1 MPLSE
6 KLRTVTLA
14 DGVENRLLEYIHSS
28 GLVAGDLL
36 PKEEDLAEQLSVS
49 RHIVREG
56 VSRLKTLGL
65 IESRKRKGMTL
76 CRPDAFASVKKLA
89 EARLFTESECREFME
104 LRVAMELGMVDF
116 IYLRKTPVLMNKL
129 AEAISAPEDYQ
140 VHLEQEIIF
149 HQRLFAISGN
159 SIANQ
164 FCTIL
169 NNAFQLMNYQPVG
182 KRKTPSHKEIWKAL
196 DSGSLED
203 FRSVMQKHFSTYIT
217 K

>member
-14 DGVENRLLEYIHSS
+14 DGVENRLLKYIQSS
-28 GLVAGDLL
+28 GLTVGDLL
-36 PKEEDLAEQLSVS
+36 PKEEELAEQLSVS

-89 EARLFTESECREFME
+89 EAKLFTESECREFME

-116 IYLRKTPVLMNKL
+116 IYKRKTPESMKKL
-129 AEAISAPEDYQ
+129 TEAISTPEECQ
-140 VHLEQEIIF
+140 VHLEQEILF

-164 FCTIL
+164 FCVIL
-169 NNAFQLMNYQPVG
+169 NNAFKLMNYQPIG

-196 DSGSLED
+196 DSGSIED
-203 FRSVMQKHFSTYIT
+203 FRSIMLDHFKPYI

>member
-1 MPLSE
+1 MLLSG

-14 DGVENRLLEYIHSS
+14 DGVENRLLEYIQSS

-36 PKEEDLAEQLSVS
+36 PKEEELAEQLSVS

-65 IESRKRKGMTL
+65 VESRKRKGMTL

-89 EARLFTESECREFME
+89 EANLFTKEECLEFME
-104 LRVAMELGMVDF
+104 MRVAMELGMVDY
-116 IYLRKTPVLMNKL
+116 IYRRKTPESMQKL
-129 AEAISAPEDYQ
+129 AEFVSDPLEYQ
-140 VHLEQEIIF
+140 RHLEQEVLF

-164 FCTIL
+164 FCAIL
-169 NNAFQLMNYQPVG
+169 NNAFKLLDYQPIG
-182 KRKTPSHKEIWKAL
+182 KRKTPSHKEIWETL
-196 DSGSLED
+196 DTGSLED
-203 FRSVMQKHFSTYIT
+203 FRTVMLKHFSPYI